1 MRIGVDVGGTNTDA
15 VVLDD
20 GRVVSACKR
29 PTTRDI
35 VSGLT
40 AAVREVLH
48 QGGVASRVDALVIGT
63 THLTNALVERQSL
76 NPVGVIRIGLPATAA
91 LPPQCGWP
99 ADLVAAIGAEVVMV
113 RGGHESDGRLIT
125 ELDEAAILRAAQ
137 GFRARGLRS
146 VALTS
151 VFSPVVSLHEER
163 AAALVARIM
172 PDVHVTRSAELGGVG
187 LLERENAAIINAAL
201 SAEAARLVAG
211 LASAVAELGLRIPA
225 FLTQNDGTILSLDL
239 ARRFPVLTFAS
250 GPTNSMRGAFCLC
263 GIPDALVADVGGT
276 TTDIGTLI
284 GGYPRQA
291 AGSVELGGIRTAFR
305 MPDLLALA
313 LGGGT
318 VIRPAKGGPPQIGPD
333 SVGLDLTRRA
343 RVFGGPDLTATDI
356 AVARGKL
363 LLGDARLLDAKALAL
378 AAAAE
383 AAMQGIVEDG
393 IDRARTGSAGMP
405 LILVGGGAP
414 LIGDDLRGVSQ
425 VLRPEHGAVANAIGA
440 AAAEVGASLDRIV
453 TMAEA
458 TRADTLAALCAE
470 AEAAAVASGARPGS
484 VRIHA
489 IEETQVAYAAPETRR
504 LRLRAIGALDAARL
518 APAVHQQEIPCA
530 I

>member
-15 VVLDD
+15 VILDD
-20 GRVVSACKR
+20 GKVVAACKR

-35 VSGLT
+35 VSGMI
-40 AAVREVLH
+40 AAVREVLR
-48 QGGVASRVDALVIGT
+48 QSGGASRVDALVIGT

-76 NPVGVIRIGLPATAA
+76 NPVGVIRIGLPATAG

-99 ADLVAAIGAEVVMV
+99 ADLVAAIAAEVVMV
-113 RGGHESDGRLIT
+113 RGGHESDGRLIA
-125 ELDEAAILRAAQ
+125 ELDEAAIAQAAR

-151 VFSPVVSLHEER
+151 VFSPVVSLHEDR
-163 AAALVARIM
+163 AAALIAETM
-172 PDVHVTRSAELGGVG
+172 PDVHITRSASLGGVG

-201 SAEAARLVAG
+201 SAEASRMVAG
-211 LASAVAELGLRIPA
+211 LASAVAELGLRVPA
-225 FLTQNDGTILSLDL
+225 FLTQNDGTILALDL

-250 GPTNSMRGAFCLC
+250 GPTNSMRGAFCLSN
-263 GIPDALVADVGGT
+263 IPDALVADIGGT

-291 AGSVELGGIRTAFR
+291 AGPVDLGGVRTAFR

-318 VIRPAKGGPPQIGPD
+318 LIRPTADGPPQIGPD
-333 SVGLDLTRRA
+333 SVGFELTRRG

-356 AVARGKL
+356 AVARGKIV
-363 LLGDARLLDAKALAL
+363 LGDARLLAPEVHGLAV
-378 AAAAE
+378 AAE
-383 AAMQGIVEDG
+383 ARMQGIVEDG
-393 IDRARTGSAGMP
+393 IDRVRTGSASLP
-405 LILVGGGAP
+405 LVLVGGGAP
-414 LIGDDLRGVSQ
+414 LIGDSLRGVSG

-453 TMAEA
+453 TMTDA
-458 TRADTLAALCAE
+458 TRADTLAGLCAE
-470 AEAAAVASGARPGS
+470 AEASAVASGARPGS

-489 IEETQVAYAAPETRR
+489 IEEAQVAYAAPETRR

-518 APAVHQQEIPCA
+518 APAFQMQDIPCA

>member
-15 VVLDD
+15 VILHQ
-20 GRVVSACKR
+20 GRVVAACKR

-35 VSGLT
+35 VSGLI
-40 AAVREVLH
+40 AAVREVLA
-48 QGGVASRVDALVIGT
+48 QTGAAPRVDALVIGT

-125 ELDEAAILRAAQ
+125 ELDEAAILKAAQ
-137 GFRARGLRS
+137 DFRARGLRS
-146 VALTS
+146 VAITS
-151 VFSPVVSLHEER
+151 VFSPVVSLHEDR
-163 AAALVARIM
+163 AAALVAGVM
-172 PDVHVTRSAELGGVG
+172 PEVHITRSAELGGVG

-201 SAEAARLVAG
+201 GAEAARLVAG
-211 LASAVAELGLRIPA
+211 LASAVAELGLRVPA
-225 FLTQNDGTILSLDL
+225 FLTQNDGTILSLDQ

-250 GPTNSMRGAFCLC
+250 GPTNSMRGAFFLS

-291 AGSVELGGIRTAFR
+291 AGSVDLGGIRTAFR

-318 VIRPAKGGPPQIGPD
+318 VIRPGENGPRIGPD
-333 SVGLDLTRRA
+333 SVGFNLMQQA
-343 RVFGGPDLTATDI
+343 RVFGGPVLTATDI

-363 LLGDARLLDAKALAL
+363 ALGDPGLLDAGARAH
-378 AAAAE
+378 AAE
-383 AAMQGIVEDG
+383 AETRMQGIVEDG
-393 IDRARTGSAGMP
+393 IDRVRTGSASLP
-405 LILVGGGAP
+405 LVLVGGGAP
-414 LIGDDLRGVSQ
+414 LIGDALRGVSQ
-425 VLRPEHGAVANAIGA
+425 VLRPAHGAVANAIGA

-453 TMAEA
+453 RMTEA
-458 TRADTLAALCAE
+458 TRADTLAGLRAE
-470 AEAAAVASGARPGS
+470 AESAAVAAGARPGT
-484 VRIHA
+484 VRLHA

-518 APAVHQQEIPCA
+518 APVTKPQDIPCA